1 MKYPAKNEA
10 GRTALKFIAKI
21 LLIVTITGLAACSGT
36 MQGVMRG
43 SGQPV
48 QFEYEQG
55 MDSDMLTAVIDGESF
70 RGKAVM
76 RGASTTV
83 GTGFGTVSVAGTT
96 AFGTTT
102 VIGSTSTGD
111 FVAVLLG
118 SRGSSLSCQLQY
130 ADSSGFT
137 TSGGVGVCQHSDR
150 RVIDIVW

>member
-1 MKYPAKNEA
+1 M
-10 GRTALKFIAKI
+10 KFIAKI
-21 LLIVTITGLAACSGT
+21 LLIGTITGLAACSGT

-48 QFEYEQG
+48 QFSYEQG
-55 MDSDMLTAVIDGESF
+55 MDSDTLTAVIDGESF
-70 RGKAVM
+70 RGKSVM

-83 GTGFGTVSVAGTT
+83 GTGFGTVRAAGTT

-102 VIGSTSTGD
+102 VFGSTYTGD

-137 TSGGVGVCQHSDR
+137 TSGGVGVCQHSDG
-150 RVIDIVW
+150 RVMDIIW

>member
-1 MKYPAKNEA
+1 M
-10 GRTALKFIAKI
+10 KFIANI
-21 LLIVTITGLAACSGT
+21 LLIGTFTGLAACSGT

-48 QFEYEQG
+48 QFSYEQG
-55 MDSDMLTAVIDGESF
+55 MDSDTLTAVIDGESF
-70 RGKAVM
+70 RGKSVM

-83 GTGFGTVSVAGTT
+83 GTGFGTVRAAGTT

-102 VIGSTSTGD
+102 VFGSTYTGD

-118 SRGSSLSCQLQY
+118 SQGSSLSCQLQY

-137 TSGGVGVCQHSDR
+137 TSGGVGVCQHSDG

>member
-1 MKYPAKNEA
+1 MRFLATNEA

-21 LLIVTITGLAACSGT
+21 LLIGTITGLAACSGT

-48 QFEYEQG
+48 QFSYEQG
-55 MDSDMLTAVIDGESF
+55 MDSDTLTAVIDGESF
-70 RGKAVM
+70 RGKSVM

-83 GTGFGTVSVAGTT
+83 GTGFGTVRAAGTT

-102 VIGSTSTGD
+102 VFGSTYTGD

-137 TSGGVGVCQHSDR
+137 TSGGVGVCQHSDG
-150 RVIDIVW
+150 RVMDIIW